1 MSPLIWII
9 DEEWPDYEVE
19 TKILKERYPSCEIR
33 FSGNDYAA
41 DLEEFGYKA
50 DAIIAQVYVYIPK
63 ETIERLENCKCIAL
77 FGGGYDRV
85 DVDFAREKGI
95 MVTNVQGY
103 CAEDLA
109 DYVMAGIFYWGK
121 KIDLYEDVSK
131 TGLWGAQAGG
141 SAPIKRINRST
152 LMIIGCGKIG
162 STVAK
167 KALALGMRVIAYDPY
182 VPKEKT
188 DELGVEKVRLEEGLK
203 MADYISI
210 NAKYY
215 EGTHHLITM
224 KHFKLMKNTAYL
236 INTARG
242 RIISEEDMIEAVNN
256 GEIAGAV
263 VDVISNEPPSKNEKI
278 FDCKGIVVTPHV
290 SYISEESYTEL
301 KVRAANNAIMMLN
314 GERPAD
320 LVNG

>member
-9 DEEWPDYEVE
+9 DEEWPDYDVE
-19 TKILKERYPSCEIR
+19 TKILKEKYPDCEIK
-33 FSGNDYAA
+33 FSGNDYKK

-63 ETIERLENCKCIAL
+63 ETIDKLENCKCIAL
-77 FGGGYDRV
+77 FGGGFDRV
-85 DVDFAREKGI
+85 DIDAAKEKGI

-121 KIDLYEDVSK
+121 KLDLYDDAIKEGK
-131 TGLWGAQAGG
+131 WGAVA
-141 SAPIKRINRST
+141 AEVPIKRIGKSV

-167 KALALGMRVIAYDPY
+167 KAISLGMKVIAYDPY
-182 VPKEKT
+182 VSAEKMQ
-188 DELGVEKVRLEEGLK
+188 EIGVEKVELEEGLPK
-203 MADYISI
+203 ADYISI

-215 EGTHHLITM
+215 EGTHHLITK
-224 KHFKLMKNTAYL
+224 KHFQLMKKSAYL
-236 INTARG
+236 VNTARG
-242 RIISEEDMIEAVNN
+242 RIINEQDMIDAVNE
-256 GEIAGAV
+256 GLIAGAV
-263 VDVISNEPPSKNEKI
+263 VDVISNEPPSTHEAI
-278 FDCKGIVVTPHV
+278 FDCEGIVVTPHV
-290 SYISEESYTEL
+290 SYISEESYMEL
-301 KVRAANNAIMMLN
+301 KVRASNNAIMMLE
-314 GERPAD
+314 GGKPSD